1 MIIGVA
7 GPNAAGK
14 GEVIR
19 YLADR
24 AYGVLSLSD
33 VLRDA
38 LRSEGHA
45 ETREK
50 MIEIG
55 RRFRAKQGP
64 GALAMGILEKVEP
77 NRNYAIDSIRHPGEV
92 EVLAQSGRPFTLC
105 WVDADPRVRFERLLE
120 RARPGDPTRFEDFL
134 ELESREL
141 ESPASGGQQLLAVK
155 ELATHTLQNDGSVEA
170 LEAQLDRF
178 LAGLP

>member
-19 YLADR
+19 YLADH
-24 AYGVLSLSD
+24 AFAVLSLSD
-33 VLRDA
+33 VLRDG
-38 LRSEGHA
+38 LRAEGHA

-55 RRFRAKQGP
+55 RRFRAEQGP
-64 GALAMGILEKVEP
+64 GGLAIRILEKVEP
-77 NRNYAIDSIRHPGEV
+77 NRSYVIDSIRHPGEV
-92 EVLAQSGRPFTLC
+92 EVLAQSDRPFTLC
-105 WVDADPRVRFERLLE
+105 WVDADPRVRFDRLVQ

-134 ELESREL
+134 DLESREL

-155 ELATHTLQNDGSVEA
+155 ALATETLRNDGSVEG
-170 LEAQLDRF
+170 LEAQLDRL
-178 LAGLP
+178 LARLS